1 MFLEDVEA
9 EVEEGLG
16 RVNKKECGCCQRP
29 WRKFPP
35 SLHLFRAAL
44 TECRGNFAGVSGVF
58 FFPPFFSFS
67 SSIPHTL
74 FCPSGEDLS
83 RTLKGRNPWVCSRG
97 NTSCRRGRR
106 RSRRRCCSGRR
117 GAQKMTDSG
126 EEREKKEG
134 RELNLETEEGEGHRF
149 SMSGKKKK
157 QKKTLRDEKG

>member
-35 SLHLFRAAL
+35 SLHLFRAVL
-44 TECRGNFAGVSGVF
+44 TECRGNFCRCVRSG
-58 FFPPFFSFS
+58 FFPLSFPS
-67 SSIPHTL
+67 PPPSLSLLSHTL

-106 RSRRRCCSGRR
+106 RSRRRRCSGRR

-149 SMSGKKKK
+149 SMSGKKKS
-157 QKKTLRDEKG
+157 KKRR